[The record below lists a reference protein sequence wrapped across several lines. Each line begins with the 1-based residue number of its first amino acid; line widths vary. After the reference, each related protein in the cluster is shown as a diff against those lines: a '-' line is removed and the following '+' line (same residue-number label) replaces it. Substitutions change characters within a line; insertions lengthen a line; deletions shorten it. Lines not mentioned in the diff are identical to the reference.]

1 MAAAGLQVRDLVV
14 HRGGREVL
22 RGVSLSLD
30 PGEVTCLL
38 GANGAGKSTLVM
50 TIVGSLPATAGSATL
65 DGTSLLGLTPDA
77 IWRRGL
83 AVVLEGHPV
92 LGDLTVL
99 DNLRAAG
106 SGLDR
111 VELDRSIGEALVLF
125 PELTPR
131 LAVGARHLSG
141 GQKQMVAIARV
152 LVGRPRYMLVDE
164 LSFGLAPAVVGR
176 LGATMTAIAARG
188 VGILLIE
195 QFTSLALKL
204 ASRTYVM
211 ERGRIVFTGT
221 SGELRDRPDVLHG
234 AYLAT
239 ATAERSGAAGDR
251 SNHEIR

>member
-1 MAAAGLQVRDLVV
+1 MEAAGLQVRDLVV
-14 HRGGREVL
+14 HRGGRAVL
-22 RGVSLSLD
+22 HGVSLKLHR
-30 PGEVTCLL
+30 GEITCLL

-50 TIVGSLPATAGSATL
+50 TIVGSLPATAGSAML
-65 DGTSLLGLTPDA
+65 DGKGLLGLTPDA

-83 AVVLEGHPV
+83 AAVLEGHPV

-106 SGLDR
+106 SGLNR
-111 VELDRSIGEALVLF
+111 VELDRAIGEALALF
-125 PELTPR
+125 PELEPR
-131 LAVGARHLSG
+131 LTVGARHLSG

-152 LVGRPRYMLVDE
+152 LVGRPRYILVDE

-195 QFTSLALKL
+195 QFTSLALRL
-204 ASRTYVM
+204 ASTAYVM

-221 SGELRDRPDVLHG
+221 SSDLRDQPDVLHG
-234 AYLAT
+234 AYLA
-239 ATAERSGAAGDR
+239 AAPPLRGEAQGGI
-251 SNHEIR
+251 HEIG